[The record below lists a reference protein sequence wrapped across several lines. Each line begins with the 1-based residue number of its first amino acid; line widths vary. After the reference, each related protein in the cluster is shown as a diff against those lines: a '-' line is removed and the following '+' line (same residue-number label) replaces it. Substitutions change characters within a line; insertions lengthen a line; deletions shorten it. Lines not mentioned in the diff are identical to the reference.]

1 MSKKL
6 ILFVAALMFIF
17 LGNAYSA
24 VENIKVSGDLTTY
37 AGSRYGFDLGAGG
50 DEADASFLA
59 TIARLKFDA
68 DLTED
73 VSATLRLIT
82 DKVWGQTVSNATSDV
97 DIDLAYVTLKN
108 FFNYPLTLKIGKQE
122 IKIGSGVIVGD
133 PTTNQ
138 LASGDSNLPAT
149 LGDLD
154 LRKAFDAVVAVVDY
168 SPWTI
173 TLGYIKDTE
182 GDDLAANDDVNVYA
196 VDLGYNFEDYNT
208 QAELYYV
215 LKDAKKS
222 DVGNIGVRVV
232 GSPRENLTVSGEV
245 IYQYDK
251 PDARSDKKHRSD
263 LAALVAASYT
273 FADQAWKPTVGVD
286 YAYFSENW
294 DPMYEDITPANIVN
308 NILPNTD
315 VQLIGLTVTAQ
326 PQEDVLLKLRYANLR
341 LVEEISSLS
350 NAWLPST
357 LTTYSINS
365 DKKDL
370 GDEVDFSIVY
380 NYTEDVQLGLN
391 LDYFNPGKV
400 FNGVN
405 DDDAFQALGSLKV
418 TF

>member
-1 MSKKL
+1 MSKKIILFSL
-6 ILFVAALMFIF
+6 ILGLSF
-17 LGNAYSA
+17 LGSAFSA

-59 TIARLKFDA
+59 SIARLRFDA

-82 DKVWGQTVSNATSDV
+82 DKVWGQTIDKDSSDV

-108 FFNYPLTLKIGKQE
+108 LFDYPLTLKVGKQE
-122 IKIGSGVIVGD
+122 IRIGSGVIVGD

-138 LASGDSNLPAT
+138 LASDDSNLLAP

-154 LRKAFDAVVAVVDY
+154 LRKAFDAVVAVADY

-173 TLGYIKDTE
+173 TLGYVKDTE
-182 GDDLAANDDVNVYA
+182 GDLSENDDVNVYA
-196 VDLGYNFEDYNT
+196 IDLSYNFEDYNT

-215 LKDAKKS
+215 HKDAKKS

-273 FADQAWKPTVGVD
+273 FADQAWSPTVGVD

-308 NILPNTD
+308 NLLPNTD

-326 PQEDVLLKLRYANLR
+326 PREDVSLKLRYANLR

-370 GDEVDFSIVY
+370 GNEVDFSLVY

-391 LDYFNPGKV
+391 LDYFNPGDV
-400 FNGVN
+400 FSGDNN
-405 DDDAFQALGSLKV
+405 DDAFQALGSLKV

>member
-1 MSKKL
+1 MSKKIVLFSL
-6 ILFVAALMFIF
+6 ILGLSL
-17 LGNAYSA
+17 LGSAFSA

-37 AGSRYGFDLGAGG
+37 VGTRYGFDLGIGG

-59 TIARLKFDA
+59 SIARLKFDA

-73 VSATLRLIT
+73 VSVTLRLIT
-82 DKVWGQTVSNATSDV
+82 DKVWGQTVNAASSDV

-108 FFNYPLTLKIGKQE
+108 LFDYPLTLKVGKQE
-122 IKIGSGVIVGD
+122 IRIGSGVVVGD
-133 PTTNQ
+133 PNTNQ
-138 LASGDSNLPAT
+138 SALSDSNLPQE

-154 LRKAFDAVVAVVDY
+154 LRKTFDAVVGVIDY
-168 SPWTI
+168 SPWII
-173 TLGYIKDTE
+173 TLGYVKGAE
-182 GDDLAANDDVNVYA
+182 GNLSESDDVNVYA
-196 VDLGYNFEDYNT
+196 IDLGYNFEDYNT

-215 LKDAKKS
+215 HKDAKKS
-222 DVGNIGVRVV
+222 DIGNVGVRVT
-232 GSPRENLTVSGEV
+232 GSPQENLVLSGEL

-251 PDARSDKKHRSD
+251 PDARADKKHRSD
-263 LAALVAASYT
+263 LAALVGASYT
-273 FADQAWKPTVGVD
+273 FVDQAWKPTVGVD

-308 NILPNTD
+308 NILPNTNC
-315 VQLIGLTVTAQ
+315 QLIGLTVTAQ
-326 PQEDVLLKLRYANLR
+326 PREDISLKLRYANLR
-341 LVEEISSLS
+341 LVEETNALPA
-350 NAWLPST
+350 NAWA
-357 LTTYSINS
+357 TYSVNP

-391 LDYFNPGKV
+391 LDYFIPGDV
-400 FNGVN
+400 FSDNN

>member
-1 MSKKL
+1 MSKKIILFSL
-6 ILFVAALMFIF
+6 ILGLSF
-17 LGNAYSA
+17 LGSAFSA

-37 AGSRYGFDLGAGG
+37 AGSRYGFDLGVGG
-50 DEADASFLA
+50 DEADATFLA
-59 TIARLKFDA
+59 SIARLRFDA

-82 DKVWGQTVSNATSDV
+82 DKVWGQTINAASSDV

-108 FFNYPLTLKIGKQE
+108 LFDYPLTLKVGKQE
-122 IKIGSGVIVGD
+122 IRIGSGVIVGD
-133 PTTNQ
+133 PNTNR
-138 LASGDSNLPAT
+138 LALSDSNLPPQT

-154 LRKAFDAVVAVVDY
+154 LRKTFDAIVAVADY
-168 SPWTI
+168 SPLTI
-173 TLGYIKDTE
+173 TFGYVKASE
-182 GDDLAANDDVNVYA
+182 GDITESDDVNVYA
-196 VDLGYNFEDYNT
+196 LDLGYNFENNT

-232 GSPRENLTVSGEV
+232 GSPQENLTVSGEV

-251 PDARSDKKHRSD
+251 PDARSDRKHRSD

-273 FADQAWKPTVGVD
+273 FADQTWKPTVGVD

-308 NILPNTD
+308 NLLPNTD

-326 PQEDVLLKLRYANLR
+326 PREDISVKLRYANLR
-341 LVEEISSLS
+341 LVEEVNALS
-350 NAWLPST
+350 NVWAA
-357 LTTYSINS
+357 YSVNS

-370 GDEVDFSIVY
+370 GDEIDFSLVY

-391 LDYFNPGKV
+391 LDYFNPGDV
-400 FNGVN
+400 FSGDNN
-405 DDDAFQALGSLKV
+405 DDAFQALGSLKV

>member
-1 MSKKL
+1 MSKKIILFSL
-6 ILFVAALMFIF
+6 ILGLSF
-17 LGNAYSA
+17 LGSAFSA

-37 AGSRYGFDLGAGG
+37 AGSRYGFDLGVGG
-50 DEADASFLA
+50 DEADATFLA
-59 TIARLKFDA
+59 SIARLRFDA

-82 DKVWGQTVSNATSDV
+82 DKVWGQTINAASSDV

-108 FFNYPLTLKIGKQE
+108 LFDYPLTLKVGKQE
-122 IKIGSGVIVGD
+122 IRIGSGVIVGD
-133 PTTNQ
+133 PNTNR
-138 LASGDSNLPAT
+138 LALSDSNLPQT

-154 LRKAFDAVVAVVDY
+154 LRKTFDAIVAVADY
-168 SPWTI
+168 SPLTI
-173 TLGYIKDTE
+173 TFGYVKASE
-182 GDDLAANDDVNVYA
+182 GDITESDDVNVYA
-196 VDLGYNFEDYNT
+196 LDLGYNFENNT

-232 GSPRENLTVSGEV
+232 GSPQENLTVSGEV

-251 PDARSDKKHRSD
+251 PDARSDRKHRSD

-273 FADQAWKPTVGVD
+273 FADQTWKPTVGVD

-308 NILPNTD
+308 NLLPNTD

-326 PQEDVLLKLRYANLR
+326 PREDISVKLRYANLR
-341 LVEEISSLS
+341 LVEEVNALS
-350 NAWLPST
+350 NVWAA
-357 LTTYSINS
+357 YSVNS

-370 GDEVDFSIVY
+370 GDEIDFSLVY

-391 LDYFNPGKV
+391 LDYFNPGDV
-400 FNGVN
+400 FSGDNN
-405 DDDAFQALGSLKV
+405 DDAFQALGSLKV